1 MVKVRNPLA
10 SLALTILGAFGGSIV
25 LSIPMLF
32 LGYVGLDYFELELFI
47 LAFAAFGSGLLAGR
61 ASLLGSMGLVGCLLG
76 GFVGFLLFQMFLW
89 QTGTGL
95 DFLLS
100 LALGGLCGLG
110 GFSTGKLAV
119 RRVERAIQD
128 LPKLRK
134 CQRCGTRV
142 GLTARRCWSCK
153 AFLPPT

>member
-1 MVKVRNPLA
+1 MVTVRNPLA
-10 SLALTILGAFGGSIV
+10 SLIATILVALGATFG

-32 LGYVGLDYFELELFI
+32 LGFVGFDYFELELFI
-47 LAFAAFGSGLLAGR
+47 LAFVAFGSGILAGR
-61 ASLLGSMGLVGCLLG
+61 SSLLGSMGLVGSLLG
-76 GFVGFLLFQMFLW
+76 GFAGFYLFQMFLW

-110 GFSTGKLAV
+110 GLSTGKLAI

-153 AFLPPT
+153 AALPPT

>member
-10 SLALTILGAFGGSIV
+10 SLLVTILASFGASFV
-25 LSIPMLF
+25 LSIPVLF
-32 LGYVGLDYFELELFI
+32 LRYLRLDYFELELFV
-47 LAFAAFGSGLLAGR
+47 LAFIAFGAGMISGR
-61 ASLLGSMGLVGCLLG
+61 ASLMGSMGLVGSLLG
-76 GFVGFLLFQMFLW
+76 GFAGFLAFQIFLW
-89 QTGTGL
+89 PTGWE
-95 DFLLS
+95 FLLS

-110 GFSTGKLAV
+110 GLATGKLGV

-153 AFLPPT
+153 SFLPPV